1 MVWPLAV
8 AALATTAITGM
19 IGKNAAMKQYAEQR
33 QARRAERR
41 RQMERANMAHN
52 QEQRKR
58 LSMRRAGG
66 MYGGYNTDFS
76 AGGSATPTILGG
88 GAQDASKKGSVL
100 GM

>member
-1 MVWPLAV
+1 MALVIAATLA
-8 AALATTAITGM
+8 ATAITGAL
-19 IGKNAAMKQYAEQR
+19 GKRSAKKQYEEQR

-41 RQMERANMAHN
+41 KQIAGATMAHN

-58 LSMRRAGG
+58 LSMRREGG

-76 AGGSATPTILGG
+76 GGGGATPTSVLG